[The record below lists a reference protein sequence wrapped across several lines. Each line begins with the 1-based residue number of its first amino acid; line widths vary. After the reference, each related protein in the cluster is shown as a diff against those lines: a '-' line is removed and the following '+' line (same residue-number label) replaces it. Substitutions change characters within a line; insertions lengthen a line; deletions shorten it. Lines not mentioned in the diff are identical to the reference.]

1 MAKAE
6 AKANNFSLAAV
17 AVAAWAGVLLI
28 AFFANRGEDVGK
40 LGLFVGNLGG
50 GPLVGAGIVDSL
62 LGVLVAGAIAAAWFG
77 IGNLIISR
85 ALGPDVADENS
96 HLLNVILSLAVGAA
110 VWSAVWFALGLAGLY
125 SRPVAVV
132 ALVLG
137 LLPAI
142 VGLLKFRSAAKA
154 DSEPQPGGVFD
165 RLLLVL
171 VAVPVLLSLIA
182 SLAPPTAKDTLLYHF
197 SVPKAF
203 VAQGDSAFIEGN
215 IASYLAL
222 GTEMHVV
229 WAMLLGGPF
238 GERAGEA
245 ASGAVVWLFFPLLLA
260 AVFGFARSAGITRRW
275 SLIAVLMVATVPTA
289 YHVAAS
295 AYIDLAL
302 ALYVLL
308 AVLALTRWWRSLE
321 SRWLIL
327 VAIFLGAALASKL
340 TTLFVIAA
348 FALVIMMRARSEAD
362 RAGKAAGLGLA
373 ALVLAGV
380 FASPWYLRTWAE
392 TGSPIFPFY
401 MSIWPGE
408 AAGWDVERS
417 NLFQAMNAQYG
428 GYVKSPLD
436 YLAAPW
442 NISVAAQ
449 PELTTHFDGVVGVA
463 FVLGLSVLF
472 AVWASGLRKYGVG
485 IIVLFFWLQLV
496 ILAQILLQTRSWP
509 WIAASLFALVLS
521 ALVSGG
527 RATPFLDS
535 IDVRIGFGIA
545 GVMFAFWLFSSQQLR
560 YLLPIAPLLAIG
572 IAAAFERLGESVDG
586 LKPIGQA
593 SFAAAAIAGLLTGT
607 AWFLQKAPLRVVL
620 GGESKAEYL
629 TRNLDYYPYYSWLNT
644 EADAGH
650 RVWLI
655 NMRRD
660 TYNLERPYFSDY
672 LFEDWTLRRLVWET
686 RSATE
691 LKAKAA
697 AMNIQYV
704 LARHDFLFDYDRS
717 PIVDDTKPRAENEA
731 KLKMARE
738 LLLDPARTVKADARF
753 SLVKVF

>member
-1 MAKAE
+1 MSKDLNKAG
-6 AKANNFSLAAV
+6 AFSLAAV

-40 LGLFVGNLGG
+40 LGQFVGNLGG
-50 GPLVGAGIVDSL
+50 GPFIGSGIFDSL
-62 LGVLVAGAIAAAWFG
+62 VGVLVAGAIAAAWFG
-77 IGNLIISR
+77 IGNLIVSR
-85 ALGPDVADENS
+85 AIGPDAANENS
-96 HLLNVILSLAVGAA
+96 HLFNAIVSLAVGAA
-110 VWSAVWFALGLAGLY
+110 VWSVVWFVLGLVGLY
-125 SRPVAVV
+125 SRPAAVV

-137 LLPAI
+137 LLPAF
-142 VGLLKFRSAAKA
+142 VGLMKFRRAAKA
-154 DSEPQPGGVFD
+154 NSEPQPAGVFD
-165 RLLLVL
+165 KLQLVL
-171 VAVPVLLSLIA
+171 VSVPVLLSLIA

-203 VAQGDSAFIEGN
+203 VAQGSSAFIEGN

-245 ASGAVVWLFFPLLLA
+245 AAGAVVWLFFPLLLA
-260 AVFGFARSAGITRRW
+260 ALFGFARSAGITRRW

-289 YHVAAS
+289 YQVAAS

-308 AVLALTRWWRSLE
+308 AVFALTRWWRRLE
-321 SRWLIL
+321 SRWLIF

-362 RAGKAAGLGLA
+362 RAGKVSGLGLA

-442 NISVAAQ
+442 NISVTAQ
-449 PELTTHFDGVVGVA
+449 PELATHFDGVLGVA
-463 FVLGLSVLF
+463 FLLGLPFL
-472 AVWASGLRKYGVG
+472 VWAL
-485 IIVLFFWLQLV
+485 
-496 ILAQILLQTRSWP
+496 
-509 WIAASLFALVLS
+509 WIFEMPVEAKIGSAVAA
-521 ALVSGG
+521 
-527 RATPFLDS
+527 
-535 IDVRIGFGIA
+535 
-545 GVMFAFWLFSSQQLR
+545 VMFLFWLFSSQQLR
-560 YLLPIAPLLAIG
+560 YLLPIVPLLAIG

-586 LKPIGQA
+586 LKPIGQV

-629 TRNLDYYPYYSWLNT
+629 TRNLDYYPYYRWLNA

-672 LFEDWTLRRLVWET
+672 LFEDWTLRRLVWES
-686 RSATE
+686 RSAPE
-691 LKAKAA
+691 LKARAA

-704 LARHDFLFDYDRS
+704 LSRHDFLFDYDRS
-717 PIVDDTKPRAENEA
+717 PIVDDTKPRTENEA

>member
-6 AKANNFSLAAV
+6 AKAKANNFSLAAV
-17 AVAAWAGVLLI
+17 AVAGWAGVLLI
-28 AFFANRGEDVGK
+28 AFFANRGEDVGR
-40 LGLFVGNLGG
+40 LGQFVGNLGG
-50 GPLVGAGIVDSL
+50 GPLIGAGIVDSITGL
-62 LGVLVAGAIAAAWFG
+62 LIALAIAAAWFG
-77 IGNLIISR
+77 IGNVIVSR
-85 ALGPDVADENS
+85 LVHSETGGERS
-96 HLLNVILSLAVGAA
+96 HFLELVLSFAVGAA
-110 VWSAVWFALGLAGLY
+110 VWSLVWFLLGLAGLY

-132 ALVLG
+132 ALLLG
-137 LLPAI
+137 WLPAAF
-142 VGLLKFRSAAKA
+142 GFLKYRKAGRNDDEPHAAGTLDKL
-154 DSEPQPGGVFD
+154 V
-165 RLLLVL
+165 LLLA
-171 VAVPVLLSLIA
+171 AVPVLLSLVA

-203 VAQGDSAFIEGN
+203 VVQGSSAFIEGN

-229 WAMLLGGPF
+229 WAMLLGGSF
-238 GERAGEA
+238 GDRAGEA
-245 ASGAVVWLFFPLLLA
+245 AAGAIVWLFFPLLLA
-260 AVFGFARSAGITRRW
+260 ALFGFARSAGISRRW

-289 YHVAAS
+289 FHVAAS

-302 ALYVLL
+302 AFYILL
-308 AVLALTRWWRSLE
+308 AVFALTRWWRSLE

-327 VAIFLGAALASKL
+327 MAIFLGAALASKL

-348 FALVIMMRARSEAD
+348 FALVVMMRARSEAD
-362 RAGKAAGLGLA
+362 RAGKVAGLGLA

-380 FASPWYLRTWAE
+380 IASPWYLRTWAE

-428 GYVKSPLD
+428 GYVKTPLD

-442 NISVAAQ
+442 NISVTAQ
-449 PELTTHFDGVVGVA
+449 PELATQFDGVLGVA
-463 FVLGLSVLF
+463 FLLGL
-472 AVWASGLRKYGVG
+472 
-485 IIVLFFWLQLV
+485 
-496 ILAQILLQTRSWP
+496 
-509 WIAASLFALVLS
+509 
-521 ALVSGG
+521 
-527 RATPFLDS
+527 PFLAWALWKLEMPAEAK
-535 IDVRIGFGIA
+535 IGSA
-545 GVMFAFWLFSSQQLR
+545 VAAVMFLFWLFSSQQLR
-560 YLLPIAPLLAIG
+560 YLLPIVPLLAIG
-572 IAAAFERLGESVDG
+572 IAAAFERLGESLDG
-586 LKPIGQA
+586 VKQIGQV
-593 SFAAAAIAGLLTGT
+593 SFAAAAIAALLTGT
-607 AWFLQKAPLRVVL
+607 AWFMQKAPLRVVL

-629 TRNLDYYPYYSWLNT
+629 SRNLDYYPYYRWLNT
-644 EADAGH
+644 ESDAGH

-672 LFEDWTLRRLVWET
+672 LFEDWTLRRLVWEA
-686 RSATE
+686 RSAEE
-691 LKAKAA
+691 LKAKTA
-697 AMNIQYV
+697 AMNVQYV

-731 KLKMARE
+731 KLKMVRE

>member
-1 MAKAE
+1 MSKDLN
-6 AKANNFSLAAV
+6 KPGTFSLAAV

-28 AFFANRGEDVGK
+28 AFFANRGEDVDK
-40 LGLFVGNLGG
+40 LGQFVGNLGG
-50 GPLVGAGIVDSL
+50 GPLAGAGIFDSFVGL
-62 LGVLVAGAIAAAWFG
+62 LIAGAIAAAWFG
-77 IGNLIISR
+77 IGNLIVSR
-85 ALGPDVADENS
+85 AFGPDASNENS

-110 VWSAVWFALGLAGLY
+110 VWSLVWFLLGLAGLY

-142 VGLLKFRSAAKA
+142 VGLIKFKNAANA
-154 DSEPQPGGVFD
+154 NSEPQPGGVFD
-165 RLLLVL
+165 KLLLVL
-171 VAVPVLLSLIA
+171 AAVPVLLSLIA

-203 VAQGDSAFIEGN
+203 VAQGSSAFIEGN

-245 ASGAVVWLFFPLLLA
+245 ASGAAVWLFFPLLLA

-308 AVLALTRWWRSLE
+308 AVFALTRWWRSLE

-362 RAGKAAGLGLA
+362 GAGKAAGLGMA

-436 YLAAPW
+436 YLEAPW
-442 NISVAAQ
+442 NISVTAQ
-449 PELTTHFDGVVGVA
+449 PELATHFDGVLGIA
-463 FVLGLSVLF
+463 FLLGLPLL
-472 AVWASGLRKYGVG
+472 VWALWKFQMSIEAKIGSAV
-485 IIVLFFWLQLV
+485 
-496 ILAQILLQTRSWP
+496 
-509 WIAASLFALVLS
+509 AA
-521 ALVSGG
+521 
-527 RATPFLDS
+527 
-535 IDVRIGFGIA
+535 
-545 GVMFAFWLFSSQQLR
+545 VMFLFWLFSSQQLR
-560 YLLPIAPLLAIG
+560 YLLPIVPLLAIG

-586 LKPIGQA
+586 LKPIGQI

-620 GGESKAEYL
+620 GGESKADYL
-629 TRNLDYYPYYSWLNT
+629 TRNLDYYPYYRWLNSET
-644 EADAGH
+644 DAGH

-686 RSATE
+686 RSAPE
-691 LKAKAA
+691 LKARAA

>member
-1 MAKAE
+1 MSKDLNKAG
-6 AKANNFSLAAV
+6 AFSLAAV
-17 AVAAWAGVLLI
+17 AVAVWAGVLLI
-28 AFFANRGEDVGK
+28 AFFANRGDDVGK
-40 LGLFVGNLGG
+40 LGQFVGNLGG
-50 GPLVGAGIVDSL
+50 GPLAGAGIVDSL
-62 LGVLVAGAIAAAWFG
+62 VGLLIAGAIAAAWFG
-77 IGNLIISR
+77 IGNLIVSR
-85 ALGPDVADENS
+85 LVSFESAGERS
-96 HLLNVILSLAVGAA
+96 YLLNVVLSFALGAA
-110 VWSAVWFALGLAGLY
+110 IWSFVWFLLGLAGLY

-137 LLPAI
+137 VLPAI
-142 VGLLKFRSAAKA
+142 VGLLKFKNAAKA
-154 DSEPQPGGVFD
+154 NRESQPSEVFD
-165 RLLLVL
+165 KFVLLL
-171 VAVPVLLSLIA
+171 AAAPVLLSLIA

-203 VAQGDSAFIEGN
+203 IAQGSSAFIEGN

-229 WAMLLGGPF
+229 WAMLLGGPV

-245 ASGAVVWLFFPLLLA
+245 AAGAVVWLFFPLLLA
-260 AVFGFARSAGITRRW
+260 ALFGFAREAGISRRW

-308 AVLALTRWWRSLE
+308 AAVALTRWWRSLE

-327 VAIFLGAALASKL
+327 MAIFLGAALASKL

-348 FALVIMMRARSEAD
+348 FALVVVMRARSEAD
-362 RAGKAAGLGLA
+362 GAGKAAGFGLA

-417 NLFQAMNAQYG
+417 NLFQAINAQHG

-442 NISVAAQ
+442 NISVTAQ
-449 PELTTHFDGVVGVA
+449 PELATHFDGVLGVA
-463 FVLGLSVLF
+463 FLLGL
-472 AVWASGLRKYGVG
+472 
-485 IIVLFFWLQLV
+485 
-496 ILAQILLQTRSWP
+496 
-509 WIAASLFALVLS
+509 
-521 ALVSGG
+521 
-527 RATPFLDS
+527 PFL
-535 IDVRIGFGIA
+535 IWALWKFEMPVEAKIGSA
-545 GVMFAFWLFSSQQLR
+545 VAAVMFLFWLFSSQQLR
-560 YLLPIAPLLAIG
+560 YLLPIVPLLAIG
-572 IAAAFERLGESVDG
+572 IAAAFERLGEGVDG
-586 LKPIGQA
+586 LKPIGQL

-629 TRNLDYYPYYSWLNT
+629 TRNLDYYPYYRWLNT

-686 RSATE
+686 RSAPE
-691 LKAKAA
+691 LKARAA

>member
-1 MAKAE
+1 MSKDLNKAG
-6 AKANNFSLAAV
+6 AFSLAAV
-17 AVAAWAGVLLI
+17 AVAVWAGVLLI
-28 AFFANRGEDVGK
+28 AFFANRGDDVGK
-40 LGLFVGNLGG
+40 LGQFVGNLGG
-50 GPLVGAGIVDSL
+50 GPLAGAGIVDSL
-62 LGVLVAGAIAAAWFG
+62 VGLLIAGAIAAAWFG
-77 IGNLIISR
+77 IGNLIVSR
-85 ALGPDVADENS
+85 LVSFESAGERS
-96 HLLNVILSLAVGAA
+96 YLLNVVLSFALGAA
-110 VWSAVWFALGLAGLY
+110 IWSFVWFLLGLAGLY

-137 LLPAI
+137 VLPAI
-142 VGLLKFRSAAKA
+142 VGLLKFKNAAKA
-154 DSEPQPGGVFD
+154 NRESQPSEVFD
-165 RLLLVL
+165 KFVLLL
-171 VAVPVLLSLIA
+171 AAAPVLLSLIA

-203 VAQGDSAFIEGN
+203 IAQGSSAFIEGN

-229 WAMLLGGPF
+229 WAMLLGGPV

-245 ASGAVVWLFFPLLLA
+245 AAGAVVWLFFPLLLA
-260 AVFGFARSAGITRRW
+260 ALFGFARETGISRRW

-308 AVLALTRWWRSLE
+308 AAVALTRWWRSLE

-327 VAIFLGAALASKL
+327 MAIFLGAALASKL

-348 FALVIMMRARSEAD
+348 FALVVVMRARSEAD
-362 RAGKAAGLGLA
+362 GAGKAAGFGLA

-428 GYVKSPLD
+428 GYVKTPLD

-442 NISVAAQ
+442 NISITAQ
-449 PELTTHFDGVVGVA
+449 PELATHFDGVLGVA
-463 FVLGLSVLF
+463 FLLGL
-472 AVWASGLRKYGVG
+472 
-485 IIVLFFWLQLV
+485 
-496 ILAQILLQTRSWP
+496 
-509 WIAASLFALVLS
+509 
-521 ALVSGG
+521 
-527 RATPFLDS
+527 PFLAWALWKFEMPAEAK
-535 IDVRIGFGIA
+535 IGSA
-545 GVMFAFWLFSSQQLR
+545 VAAVMFLFWLFSSQQLR
-560 YLLPIAPLLAIG
+560 YLLPIVPLLAIG

-586 LKPIGQA
+586 LKPIGQV
-593 SFAAAAIAGLLTGT
+593 SFAAASIAGLLTGT
-607 AWFLQKAPLRVVL
+607 AWFLQKAPLRVAL

-629 TRNLDYYPYYSWLNT
+629 TRNLDYYPYYRWLNA
-644 EADAGH
+644 ESDAGH

-672 LFEDWTLRRLVWET
+672 LFEDWTLRRIVWES
-686 RSATE
+686 RSAPE

-697 AMNIQYV
+697 AMNVQFV
-704 LARHDFLFDYDRS
+704 LSRHDFLFDYDRS
-717 PIVDDTKPRAENEA
+717 PVIDDTKPRAENEA

>member
-6 AKANNFSLAAV
+6 AKANNFSIAAV
-17 AVAAWAGVLLI
+17 AVAVWAGVLLI
-28 AFFANRGEDVGK
+28 AFFANRGEDVGT
-40 LGLFVGNLGG
+40 LGELTGNLGG
-50 GPLVGAGIVDSL
+50 GPLIGAGAIES
-62 LGVLVAGAIAAAWFG
+62 VAGVVTAVAIAAAWFG
-77 IGNLIISR
+77 IGNLIVSR
-85 ALGPDVADENS
+85 SLGSEVAEKNSYLLDV
-96 HLLNVILSLAVGAA
+96 LFSLAVGAA
-110 VWSAVWFALGLAGLY
+110 VWSLVWFLLGLAGLY
-125 SRPVAVV
+125 SRPVAVG
-132 ALVLG
+132 AMVLG
-137 LLPAI
+137 LLPAAF
-142 VGLLKFRSAAKA
+142 GFLKFRNAGKGR
-154 DSEPQPGGVFD
+154 SESQPTGVFD
-165 RLLLVL
+165 KLLSLL
-171 VAVPVLLSLIA
+171 AVVPILLSLIA

-203 VAQGDSAFIEGN
+203 IAQGSSAFIEGN

-229 WAMLLGGPF
+229 WAMLLGGPV
-238 GERAGEA
+238 GDRAAEA
-245 ASGAVVWLFFPLLLA
+245 AGGAVVWLFFPLLLA
-260 AVFGFARSAGITRRW
+260 AVFGLAREGGISRRW

-302 ALYVLL
+302 AFYVLL
-308 AVLALTRWWRSLE
+308 AVFALTRWWRSLE

-348 FALVIMMRARSEAD
+348 FALVVMMRARSEAD
-362 RAGKAAGLGLA
+362 RAGKVAGLGLA

-380 FASPWYLRTWAE
+380 IASPWYLRTWAE

-408 AAGWDVERS
+408 AAGWDVDRS

-428 GYVKSPLD
+428 GYVKTPLD

-442 NISVAAQ
+442 NISVTAQ
-449 PELTTHFDGVVGVA
+449 PELATHFDGVLGVA
-463 FVLGLSVLF
+463 FLLGL
-472 AVWASGLRKYGVG
+472 
-485 IIVLFFWLQLV
+485 
-496 ILAQILLQTRSWP
+496 
-509 WIAASLFALVLS
+509 
-521 ALVSGG
+521 
-527 RATPFLDS
+527 PFLAWALWKLE
-535 IDVRIGFGIA
+535 IPAEAKIGSA
-545 GVMFAFWLFSSQQLR
+545 VAAVMFLFWLFSSQQLR
-560 YLLPIAPLLAIG
+560 YLLPIVPLLAIG
-572 IAAAFERLGESVDG
+572 IAAAFERLGESLDG
-586 LKPIGQA
+586 VRQIGQV
-593 SFAAAAIAGLLTGT
+593 SFAAAAIAAMLTGT

-629 TRNLDYYPYYSWLNT
+629 SRNLDYYPYYRWLNT
-644 EADAGH
+644 ESDAGH

-686 RSATE
+686 RSAEE
-691 LKAKAA
+691 LKARTA
-697 AMNIQYV
+697 AMNVQYV

>member
-1 MAKAE
+1 MSKDLNKAG
-6 AKANNFSLAAV
+6 AFSLAAV
-17 AVAAWAGVLLI
+17 AVAVWAGVLLI
-28 AFFANRGEDVGK
+28 AFFANRGDDVGK
-40 LGLFVGNLGG
+40 LGQFVGNLGG
-50 GPLVGAGIVDSL
+50 GPLAGAGIVDSL
-62 LGVLVAGAIAAAWFG
+62 VGLLIAGAIAAAWFG
-77 IGNLIISR
+77 IGNLIVSR
-85 ALGPDVADENS
+85 LVSFESAGERS
-96 HLLNVILSLAVGAA
+96 YLLNVVLSFALGAA
-110 VWSAVWFALGLAGLY
+110 IWSFVWFLLGLAGLY

-137 LLPAI
+137 VLPAI
-142 VGLLKFRSAAKA
+142 VGLLKFKNAAKA
-154 DSEPQPGGVFD
+154 NRESQPSEVFD
-165 RLLLVL
+165 KFVLLL
-171 VAVPVLLSLIA
+171 AAAPVLLSLIA

-203 VAQGDSAFIEGN
+203 IAQGSSAFIEGN

-229 WAMLLGGPF
+229 WAMLLGGPV

-245 ASGAVVWLFFPLLLA
+245 AAGAVVWLFFPLLLA
-260 AVFGFARSAGITRRW
+260 ALFGFAREAGISRRW

-308 AVLALTRWWRSLE
+308 AAVALTRWWRSLE

-327 VAIFLGAALASKL
+327 MAIFLGAALASKL

-348 FALVIMMRARSEAD
+348 FALVVVMRARSEAD
-362 RAGKAAGLGLA
+362 GAGKAAGFGLA

-428 GYVKSPLD
+428 GYVKTPLD

-442 NISVAAQ
+442 NISITAQ
-449 PELTTHFDGVVGVA
+449 PELATHFDGVLGVA
-463 FVLGLSVLF
+463 FLLGL
-472 AVWASGLRKYGVG
+472 
-485 IIVLFFWLQLV
+485 
-496 ILAQILLQTRSWP
+496 
-509 WIAASLFALVLS
+509 
-521 ALVSGG
+521 
-527 RATPFLDS
+527 PFLAWALWKFEMPAEAK
-535 IDVRIGFGIA
+535 IGSA
-545 GVMFAFWLFSSQQLR
+545 VAAVMFLFWLFSSQQLR
-560 YLLPIAPLLAIG
+560 YLLPIVPLLAIG

-586 LKPIGQA
+586 LKPIGQV
-593 SFAAAAIAGLLTGT
+593 SFAAASIAGLLTGT
-607 AWFLQKAPLRVVL
+607 AWFLQKAPLRVAL

-629 TRNLDYYPYYSWLNT
+629 TRNLDYYPYYRWLNA
-644 EADAGH
+644 ESDAGH

-672 LFEDWTLRRLVWET
+672 LFEDWTLRRLVWES
-686 RSATE
+686 RSAPE
-691 LKAKAA
+691 LKARTA

-704 LARHDFLFDYDRS
+704 LSRHDFLFDYDRS
-717 PIVDDTKPRAENEA
+717 PIIDDTKPRAENEA